1 MNFSSCLKQD
11 SCAGEINSE
20 KSIDRIEA
28 NECKKSIINQ
38 ENVKEGKCN
47 NLQLFRCLSVKG
59 IAYKSSI
66 NETEIK

>member
-11 SCAGEINSE
+11 SCAGDINSE

-38 ENVKEGKCN
+38 ENVKEGKYN